1 MTQKMDNRI
10 YNVGDILVIT
20 VKPKQKGTAII
31 ASFEDSFIGL
41 AEEKK
46 IHRDYR
52 IIEDDMFYTDWVEL
66 TNDTINGKELKQNN
80 YIQVRYTRYGTDLS
94 GYIEFQN
101 IVFNGDFNPEVIN
114 SPILDNSIF
123 ANIAWSE
130 ETEALAKNLFK
141 KLYYR
146 GILPMYILRGDNRS
160 VDEDK
165 DFINLFYSVAKYFAI
180 IIRFF
185 KRFEKFYDDEE
196 LMLEWLRQNEIQFDE
211 STIKLTQLQF
221 LARHLYDEIRKRG
234 TTMIFKRQGDVVNDK
249 EIEID
254 GEFIRLIRSKRSD
267 ELLYENMPFK
277 KLGWCL
283 GNSSPLYRGT
293 GFSEKLNKTK
303 ESGEDFEDLNNFQT
317 FSKRNS
323 SLSIVQTD
331 VKLITAIVDSIYFD
345 KVQQDLEPLPE
356 AEHQEPQV
364 VSVISDSN
372 VLDWRNDDELAMVR
386 DNSFNW
392 SILDSDLDNG
402 TTTIQAIKSSKKVL
416 FCKTSGNSAC
426 GLGRIDE
433 DVEVSDRIYTADPNL
448 DYEITFM
455 FNPQLIGNAA
465 KINFGV
471 EAFDV
476 MKNKLDDAFI
486 MPNGERV
493 TEMFM
498 DGLPLS
504 NFRENQ
510 WYFVRGIIHAYSSS
524 FVENAKLNCGFGNNL
539 TFDNKFVKYILPKIY
554 LSSQNS
560 SQMFLW
566 DYKIRPLIR
575 GTNILPLKSGFENS
589 HSLGFIQAPQIFYA
603 YFRNNNNSQSK
614 SEITDIIERYLLPFN
629 VTDIL
634 QFIDSE

>member
-1 MTQKMDNRI
+1 MDNRI
-10 YNVGDILVIT
+10 YNIGDALVIT

-31 ASFEDSFIGL
+31 TSFEDSFIGL

-66 TNDTINGKELKQNN
+66 TNDTINGKRLKQNN

-160 VDEDK
+160 VGEDEN
-165 DFINLFYSVAKYFAI
+165 FINLFYSVAKYFAI

-254 GEFIRLIRSKRSD
+254 GEFIRLLRSKRSD

-323 SLSIVQTD
+323 NLSIVQTD
-331 VKLITAIVDSIYFD
+331 VKLITAIVDSIYFN

-356 AEHQEPQV
+356 AEHQEPQF
-364 VSVISDSN
+364 VSIISNPN
-372 VLDWRNDDELAMVR
+372 VLDWRNDNKLAMVR

-392 SILDSDLDNG
+392 SILNSDLDNG
-402 TTTIQAIKSSKKVL
+402 TTTIQAIKASKKVL
-416 FCKTSGNSAC
+416 LCKTSGNSAC

-433 DVEVSDRIYTADPNL
+433 DVEVSDKIYTADPNL

-504 NFRENQ
+504 NFKENQ

-524 FVENAKLNCGFGNNL
+524 FIENAKLNCGFGNNL

-566 DYKIRPLIR
+566 NYKIRPLVR

-603 YFRNNNNSQSK
+603 YFRSNNNSQSK

>member
-1 MTQKMDNRI
+1 MDNRI
-10 YNVGDILVIT
+10 YNIGDTLVIT

-31 ASFEDSFIGL
+31 TSFEDSFIGL
-41 AEEKK
+41 TKEKK

-80 YIQVRYTRYGTDLS
+80 YIQVRYTRCGTDLS

-123 ANIAWSE
+123 ADIAWSE

-146 GILPMYILRGDNRS
+146 GILPMYILRGDNRN

-323 SLSIVQTD
+323 NLSIVQTD
-331 VKLITAIVDSIYFD
+331 VKYITAIVDSIYFD
-345 KVQQDLEPLPE
+345 KVQRDLEPLPE
-356 AEHQEPQV
+356 TEHQEPQV
-364 VSVISDSN
+364 VSVISSSN

-392 SILDSDLDNG
+392 STVDSDLDNG
-402 TTTIQAIKSSKKVL
+402 TTTIQAIKASKKVL

-504 NFRENQ
+504 NFKENQ

-539 TFDNKFVKYILPKIY
+539 MFDNKFVKYILPKIY

-566 DYKIRPLIR
+566 NYKIRPLIR

>member
-1 MTQKMDNRI
+1 MDNRI
-10 YNVGDILVIT
+10 YNIGDTLVIT

-31 ASFEDSFIGL
+31 TSFEDSFIGL

-123 ANIAWSE
+123 ADIAWSE
-130 ETEALAKNLFK
+130 ETEVLAKNLFK

-165 DFINLFYSVAKYFAI
+165 DFISLFYSVAKYFAI

-323 SLSIVQTD
+323 NLSIVQTD
-331 VKLITAIVDSIYFD
+331 VKFITAIVDSIYFD
-345 KVQQDLEPLPE
+345 KVQQDLETLPE
-356 AEHQEPQV
+356 AKHQEPQV

-392 SILDSDLDNG
+392 SIVNSDSDNG
-402 TTTIQAIKSSKKVL
+402 TTTIQAIKESKKVL
-416 FCKTSGNSAC
+416 LCKTSGNSAC

-498 DGLPLS
+498 DDLPLS

-566 DYKIRPLIR
+566 NYKIRPLTR

>member
-1 MTQKMDNRI
+1 MDNRI
-10 YNVGDILVIT
+10 YNVGDTLVIT
-20 VKPKQKGTAII
+20 VKPKQKGTATIT
-31 ASFEDSFIGL
+31 SFEDSFVGL
-41 AEEKK
+41 AEQKK
-46 IHRDYR
+46 VRREYR

-66 TNDTINGKELKQNN
+66 SNETIKEKELKQNN
-80 YIQVRYTRYGTDLS
+80 YIQVRYTRYGTDLT

-123 ANIAWSE
+123 SDIAWSE

-141 KLYYR
+141 KLYFR
-146 GILPMYILRGDNRS
+146 GILPMYILRGDNQDVS
-160 VDEDK
+160 EDR

-211 STIKLTQLQF
+211 STISLTQLQF

-234 TTMIFKRQGDVVNDK
+234 TTMIFKHQGDVVNDK

-254 GEFIRLIRSKRSD
+254 GEFIRLIRSRRSD
-267 ELLYENMPFK
+267 ELLFENIPFK
-277 KLGWCL
+277 KLGWNI

-293 GFSEKLNKTK
+293 AFSEKLNKTK

-317 FSKRNS
+317 FSNRNS

-331 VKLITAIVDSIYFD
+331 VKYVEAIVDTIYWD
-345 KVQQDLEPLPE
+345 KINNDNLGLKSKSRV
-356 AEHQEPQV
+356 QEPQV
-364 VSVISDSN
+364 VSVIGGSN
-372 VLDWRNDDELAMVR
+372 ILDWRK
-386 DNSFNW
+386 DNKLT
-392 SILDSDLDNG
+392 SIGNLDKWTPIGSDANAG
-402 TTTIQAIKSSKKVL
+402 TTTIRTIGSSKKVL

-433 DVEVSDRIYTADPNL
+433 SVEVSNRIYTADPNL

-455 FNPQLIGNAA
+455 FNPQLTGNGA

-471 EAFDV
+471 EAFDIQ
-476 MKNKLDDAFI
+476 KNKLDDAFI
-486 MPNGERV
+486 MPNGEKV

-498 DGLPLS
+498 DGIPLS

-524 FVENAKLNCGFGNNL
+524 FVEDAKLNCGFGNNL

-560 SQMFLW
+560 SQMFVW
-566 DYKIRPLIR
+566 NYKIRPLVR

>member
-1 MTQKMDNRI
+1 MDNRI
-10 YNVGDILVIT
+10 YNIGDTLIIT

-31 ASFEDSFIGL
+31 TSFEDSFIGL

-234 TTMIFKRQGDVVNDK
+234 TTMIFKRQGDILNDK

-267 ELLYENMPFK
+267 ELLYENIPFK

-303 ESGEDFEDLNNFQT
+303 ENGEDFEDLNNFQT

-331 VKLITAIVDSIYFD
+331 VKFITAIVDSIYFD
-345 KVQQDLEPLPE
+345 KVQQDLEPLSD
-356 AEHQEPQV
+356 AQLQEPQV

-372 VLDWRNDDELAMVR
+372 VLDWRNDNELTMVR

-392 SILDSDLDNG
+392 STVDSDLDNG

-498 DGLPLS
+498 DGLPLY

-566 DYKIRPLIR
+566 NYKIRPLVR

>member
-1 MTQKMDNRI
+1 MDNRI
-10 YNVGDILVIT
+10 YNIGDTLVIT

-31 ASFEDSFIGL
+31 TSFEDSFIGL
-41 AEEKK
+41 TKEKK

-80 YIQVRYTRYGTDLS
+80 YIQVRYTRCGTDLS

-123 ANIAWSE
+123 ADIAWSE

-146 GILPMYILRGDNRS
+146 GILPMYILRGDNRN

-323 SLSIVQTD
+323 NLSIVQTD
-331 VKLITAIVDSIYFD
+331 VKYITAIVDSIYFD
-345 KVQQDLEPLPE
+345 KVQRDLEPLPKT
-356 AEHQEPQV
+356 EHQEPQV
-364 VSVISDSN
+364 VSVISSSN

-392 SILDSDLDNG
+392 STVDSDLDNG
-402 TTTIQAIKSSKKVL
+402 TTTIQAIKASKKVL

-455 FNPQLIGNAA
+455 FNPQLISNAA

-504 NFRENQ
+504 NFKENQ

-539 TFDNKFVKYILPKIY
+539 MFDNKFVKYILPKIY

-566 DYKIRPLIR
+566 NYKIRPLIR

>member
-1 MTQKMDNRI
+1 MDNRI
-10 YNVGDILVIT
+10 YNIGDTLVIT

-31 ASFEDSFIGL
+31 TSFEDSFIGL

-80 YIQVRYTRYGTDLS
+80 YIQVRYTRYGKDLS

-101 IVFNGDFNPEVIN
+101 IVFNGDFKPELIN

-123 ANIAWSE
+123 ADIAWSE

-146 GILPMYILRGDNRS
+146 GILPVYILRGDNRS

-303 ESGEDFEDLNNFQT
+303 ENGEDFEDLNNFQT

-323 SLSIVQTD
+323 NLSIVQTD
-331 VKLITAIVDSIYFD
+331 VKFITAIVDSIYFD

-356 AEHQEPQV
+356 AEYQEPQV
-364 VSVISDSN
+364 VSVISNSS
-372 VLDWRNDDELAMVR
+372 VLDWRNDDKLAMVR

-392 SILDSDLDNG
+392 STVDSDLNSG
-402 TTTIQAIKSSKKVL
+402 TTTIRAIKSSKKVL

-504 NFRENQ
+504 NFIENQ

-566 DYKIRPLIR
+566 NYKIRPLIR

>member
-1 MTQKMDNRI
+1 MDNRI
-10 YNVGDILVIT
+10 YNIGDTLVIT

-31 ASFEDSFIGL
+31 TSFEDSFIGL

-52 IIEDDMFYTDWVEL
+52 IIEDDMFYSDWVEL

-331 VKLITAIVDSIYFD
+331 AKLITAIVDSIYFD

-364 VSVISDSN
+364 VSIISNSN
-372 VLDWRNDDELAMVR
+372 VLDWRNDNELAMVR

-392 SILDSDLDNG
+392 SAVDSDLDNG

-476 MKNKLDDAFI
+476 MKNKIDDAFI

-504 NFRENQ
+504 NFKENQ

-566 DYKIRPLIR
+566 NYKIRPLIR

>member
-1 MTQKMDNRI
+1 MDNRI
-10 YNVGDILVIT
+10 YNIGDTLVIT

-31 ASFEDSFIGL
+31 TSFEDSFIGL

-80 YIQVRYTRYGTDLS
+80 YIQVRYTRCGTDLS

-123 ANIAWSE
+123 ADIAWSE
-130 ETEALAKNLFK
+130 ETEVLAKNLFK

-165 DFINLFYSVAKYFAI
+165 DFISLFYSVAKYFAI

-234 TTMIFKRQGDVVNDK
+234 TTMIFKRRGDVVNDK

-317 FSKRNS
+317 FSKCNS
-323 SLSIVQTD
+323 NLSIVQTD
-331 VKLITAIVDSIYFD
+331 VKFITAIVDSIYFD
-345 KVQQDLEPLPE
+345 KVQQHLEPLPE

-364 VSVISDSN
+364 VSIISNSN
-372 VLDWRNDDELAMVR
+372 VLDWRNDNELAMVR

-392 SILDSDLDNG
+392 STVDSDLDNG
-402 TTTIQAIKSSKKVL
+402 TTTIRAIKSSKKVL

-566 DYKIRPLIR
+566 NYKIRPLIR

>member
-1 MTQKMDNRI
+1 MDNRI
-10 YNVGDILVIT
+10 YNIGDTLVIT

-31 ASFEDSFIGL
+31 TSFEDSFIGL

-66 TNDTINGKELKQNN
+66 TNDTIRGKELKQNN

-123 ANIAWSE
+123 ADIAWSE

-221 LARHLYDEIRKRG
+221 LAHHLYDEIRKRG

-323 SLSIVQTD
+323 NLSIVQTD
-331 VKLITAIVDSIYFD
+331 VKYITAIVDSIYFD
-345 KVQQDLEPLPE
+345 KVQQNLEPLPE
-356 AEHQEPQV
+356 AEYQEPQV
-364 VSVISDSN
+364 VSVISSGDSN

-392 SILDSDLDNG
+392 STVDSDLNNG
-402 TTTIQAIKSSKKVL
+402 TTTIRAIEASKKVL

-476 MKNKLDDAFI
+476 MKNKLDNAFI

-493 TEMFM
+493 TEMFI

-539 TFDNKFVKYILPKIY
+539 TFDNQFVKYILPKIY

-566 DYKIRPLIR
+566 NYKIRPLIR

-629 VTDIL
+629 VTNIL
-634 QFIDSE
+634 QFIE

>member
-1 MTQKMDNRI
+1 MDNKI
-10 YNVGDILVIT
+10 YNIGDTLIIT
-20 VKPKQKGTAII
+20 VKPKQKGTATIT
-31 ASFEDSFIGL
+31 SFEDSFIGL
-41 AEEKK
+41 AEQKK
-46 IHRDYR
+46 IRREYR
-52 IIEDDMFYTDWVEL
+52 IVEDDMFYSDWVEL
-66 TNDTINGKELKQNN
+66 SNDSISGKKLKQNN

-101 IVFNGDFNPEVIN
+101 ITFQGDFNPEIIN

-123 ANIAWSE
+123 SDIAWSE
-130 ETEALAKNLFK
+130 ETELLAKNLFK

-146 GILPMYILRGDNRS
+146 GILPMYILRGDNQD
-160 VDEDK
+160 VNEDS
-165 DFINLFYSVAKYFAI
+165 DFISLFYSVAKYFAI

-185 KRFEKFYDDEE
+185 KRFENFYNDEE

-211 STIKLTQLQF
+211 STTSLTQLQF

-234 TTMIFKRQGDVVNDK
+234 TTMVFKRQGDVVNGK

-254 GEFIRLIRSKRSD
+254 GELIRLIRSKRSD
-267 ELLYENMPFK
+267 ELLYENIPFK
-277 KLGWCL
+277 KLGWCI

-293 GFSEKLNKTK
+293 AFSEKLNKTK

-317 FSKRNS
+317 FFNRNS
-323 SLSIVQTD
+323 ALSI
-331 VKLITAIVDSIYFD
+331 
-345 KVQQDLEPLPE
+345 
-356 AEHQEPQV
+356 
-364 VSVISDSN
+364 
-372 VLDWRNDDELAMVR
+372 
-386 DNSFNW
+386 
-392 SILDSDLDNG
+392 
-402 TTTIQAIKSSKKVL
+402 IQADNAKKVL
-416 FCKTSGNSAC
+416 FCKTTGNSAC

-433 DVEVSDRIYTADPNL
+433 SVEISDRIYTADPNL

-455 FNPQLIGNAA
+455 FNPQLTGNGA

-476 MKNKLDDAFI
+476 MKNKLDNAFI
-486 MPNGERV
+486 TPNGEKV

-498 DGLPLS
+498 DGIPMS

-524 FVENAKLNCGFGNNL
+524 FVENVKLNCGFGNNL
-539 TFDNKFVKYILPKIY
+539 TFDNKFIKYILPKIY

-566 DYKIRPLIR
+566 NYKIRPLIR

-589 HSLGFIQAPQIFYA
+589 HSLGFIQCPQIFYA

>member
-1 MTQKMDNRI
+1 MDNKI
-10 YNVGDILVIT
+10 YNIGDTLIIT
-20 VKPKQKGTAII
+20 VKPKQKGTATIT
-31 ASFEDSFIGL
+31 SFEDSFIGL
-41 AEEKK
+41 AEQKK
-46 IHRDYR
+46 IRREYR
-52 IIEDDMFYTDWVEL
+52 IVEDDMFYSDWVEL
-66 TNDTINGKELKQNN
+66 SNDSISGKKLKQNN

-101 IVFNGDFNPEVIN
+101 ITFQGDFNPEIIN

-123 ANIAWSE
+123 SDIAWSE
-130 ETEALAKNLFK
+130 ETELLAKNLFK

-146 GILPMYILRGDNRS
+146 GILPMYILRGDNQD
-160 VDEDK
+160 VNEDS
-165 DFINLFYSVAKYFAI
+165 DFISLFYSVAKYFAI

-185 KRFEKFYDDEE
+185 KRFENFYNDEE

-211 STIKLTQLQF
+211 STTSLTQLQF

-234 TTMIFKRQGDVVNDK
+234 TTMVFKRQGDVVNGK

-254 GEFIRLIRSKRSD
+254 GELIRLIRSKRSD
-267 ELLYENMPFK
+267 ELLYENIPFK
-277 KLGWCL
+277 KLGWCI

-293 GFSEKLNKTK
+293 AFSEKLNKTK

-317 FSKRNS
+317 FFNRNS
-323 SLSIVQTD
+323 ALSI
-331 VKLITAIVDSIYFD
+331 
-345 KVQQDLEPLPE
+345 
-356 AEHQEPQV
+356 
-364 VSVISDSN
+364 
-372 VLDWRNDDELAMVR
+372 
-386 DNSFNW
+386 
-392 SILDSDLDNG
+392 
-402 TTTIQAIKSSKKVL
+402 IQADNAKKVL
-416 FCKTSGNSAC
+416 FCKTTGNSAC

-433 DVEVSDRIYTADPNL
+433 SVEVSDRIYTADPNL

-455 FNPQLIGNAA
+455 FNPQLTGNGA

-471 EAFDV
+471 EAFDA
-476 MKNKLDDAFI
+476 MKNKLDNAFI
-486 MPNGERV
+486 TPNGEKV

-498 DGLPLS
+498 DGIPMS

-524 FVENAKLNCGFGNNL
+524 FVENVKLNCGFGNNL
-539 TFDNKFVKYILPKIY
+539 TFDNKFIKYILPKIY

-560 SQMFLW
+560 SQTFLW
-566 DYKIRPLIR
+566 NYKIRPLIR

-589 HSLGFIQAPQIFYA
+589 HSLGFIQCPQIFYA

>member
-1 MTQKMDNRI
+1 MDNRI
-10 YNVGDILVIT
+10 YNIGDTLVIT

-31 ASFEDSFIGL
+31 TSFEDSFIGL

-146 GILPMYILRGDNRS
+146 GILPMYIIRGDNRS

-165 DFINLFYSVAKYFAI
+165 DFVDLFYSVAKYFAI

-185 KRFEKFYDDEE
+185 KRFEKFYDDDE

-234 TTMIFKRQGDVVNDK
+234 TAMIFKRQGDVVNDK

-283 GNSSPLYRGT
+283 GNSSPLYRGN

-323 SLSIVQTD
+323 NLSIVQTD
-331 VKLITAIVDSIYFD
+331 VKYITAIVDSIYFD
-345 KVQQDLEPLPE
+345 KVQQNLEPLPE

-372 VLDWRNDDELAMVR
+372 VLDWRNDNELAMVR

-392 SILDSDLDNG
+392 STVDSDLNNG
-402 TTTIQAIKSSKKVL
+402 TTTIRAIESSKKVL

-455 FNPQLIGNAA
+455 FNPQLIGNDA

-539 TFDNKFVKYILPKIY
+539 IFDNKFVKYILPKIY

-566 DYKIRPLIR
+566 NYKIRPLVR

-589 HSLGFIQAPQIFYA
+589 HSLGFIQSPQIFYA

-629 VTDIL
+629 VTDIF

>member
-1 MTQKMDNRI
+1 MDNKI
-10 YNVGDILVIT
+10 YNIGDTLIIT
-20 VKPKQKGTAII
+20 VKPKQKGTATIT
-31 ASFEDSFIGL
+31 SFEDSFIGL
-41 AEEKK
+41 AEQKK
-46 IHRDYR
+46 IRKEYR
-52 IIEDDMFYTDWVEL
+52 IVEDDMFYSDWVEL
-66 TNDTINGKELKQNN
+66 SNDSISGKKLKQNN

-101 IVFNGDFNPEVIN
+101 ITFQGDFNPEIIN

-123 ANIAWSE
+123 SDIAWSE
-130 ETEALAKNLFK
+130 ETELLAKNLFK

-146 GILPMYILRGDNRS
+146 GILPMYILRGDNQD
-160 VDEDK
+160 VNEDS
-165 DFINLFYSVAKYFAI
+165 DFISLFYSVAKYFAI

-185 KRFEKFYDDEE
+185 KRFENFYNDEE

-211 STIKLTQLQF
+211 STTSLTQLQF

-234 TTMIFKRQGDVVNDK
+234 TTMVFKRQGDVVNGK

-254 GEFIRLIRSKRSD
+254 GELIRLIRSKRSD
-267 ELLYENMPFK
+267 ELLYENIPFK
-277 KLGWCL
+277 KLGWRI

-293 GFSEKLNKTK
+293 AFSEKLNKTK

-317 FSKRNS
+317 FFNRNS
-323 SLSIVQTD
+323 ALSI
-331 VKLITAIVDSIYFD
+331 
-345 KVQQDLEPLPE
+345 
-356 AEHQEPQV
+356 
-364 VSVISDSN
+364 
-372 VLDWRNDDELAMVR
+372 
-386 DNSFNW
+386 
-392 SILDSDLDNG
+392 
-402 TTTIQAIKSSKKVL
+402 IQADNAKKVL
-416 FCKTSGNSAC
+416 FCKTTGNSAC

-433 DVEVSDRIYTADPNL
+433 SVEVSDRIYTADPNL

-455 FNPQLIGNAA
+455 FNPQLTGNGA

-471 EAFDV
+471 EAFDA
-476 MKNKLDDAFI
+476 MKNKLDNAFI
-486 MPNGERV
+486 TPNGEKV

-498 DGLPLS
+498 DGIPMS

-524 FVENAKLNCGFGNNL
+524 FVENVKLNCGFGNNL
-539 TFDNKFVKYILPKIY
+539 TFDNKFIKYILPKIY

-566 DYKIRPLIR
+566 NYKIRPLIR

-589 HSLGFIQAPQIFYA
+589 HSLGFIQCPQIFYA

>member
-1 MTQKMDNRI
+1 MDNRI
-10 YNVGDILVIT
+10 YNIGDTLVIT

-31 ASFEDSFIGL
+31 TSFEDSFIGL
-41 AEEKK
+41 AEEKR

-66 TNDTINGKELKQNN
+66 TNDTIRGKELKQNN

-221 LARHLYDEIRKRG
+221 LAHHLYDEIRKRG

-267 ELLYENMPFK
+267 ELLYENIPFK

-323 SLSIVQTD
+323 NLSIVQTD
-331 VKLITAIVDSIYFD
+331 VKYITAIVDSIYFD
-345 KVQQDLEPLPE
+345 KVQQNLEPLPE
-356 AEHQEPQV
+356 AEYQEPQV
-364 VSVISDSN
+364 VSVISSGDSN

-392 SILDSDLDNG
+392 STVDSDLNNG
-402 TTTIQAIKSSKKVL
+402 TTTIRAIEASKKVL

-476 MKNKLDDAFI
+476 MKNKLDNAFI

-493 TEMFM
+493 TEMFI

-539 TFDNKFVKYILPKIY
+539 TFDNQFVKYILPKIY

-566 DYKIRPLIR
+566 NYKIRPLIR

-629 VTDIL
+629 VTNIL
-634 QFIDSE
+634 QFIE

>member
-1 MTQKMDNRI
+1 MDNRI
-10 YNVGDILVIT
+10 YNIGDTLVIT
-20 VKPKQKGTAII
+20 VNPKQKGTAII
-31 ASFEDSFIGL
+31 TSFEDSFIGL

-46 IHRDYR
+46 VHRDYR

-123 ANIAWSE
+123 ADIAWSE

-165 DFINLFYSVAKYFAI
+165 DFITLFYSVAKYFAI

-185 KRFEKFYDDEE
+185 KRFEKFYDDEK

-234 TTMIFKRQGDVVNDK
+234 TTMIFKRQGDVVSDK

-317 FSKRNS
+317 FSKSNS
-323 SLSIVQTD
+323 NLSIVQTD
-331 VKLITAIVDSIYFD
+331 VKYLTAIVDSIYFD
-345 KVQQDLEPLPE
+345 KVQRDLEPLTE
-356 AEHQEPQV
+356 AKHQEPQV
-364 VSVISDSN
+364 VSVISNSN
-372 VLDWRNDDELAMVR
+372 VLDWRNDNELAMVR

-392 SILDSDLDNG
+392 LTVGSDLKNG
-402 TTTIQAIKSSKKVL
+402 TTTIRTIESSKKVL
-416 FCKTSGNSAC
+416 LCKTSGNSAC

-433 DVEVSDRIYTADPNL
+433 DAEVSDRIYTADTNL

-455 FNPQLIGNAA
+455 FNPKLIGNAA

-486 MPNGERV
+486 MSNGERV

-498 DGLPLS
+498 DGLTLS
-504 NFRENQ
+504 NFKENQ

-566 DYKIRPLIR
+566 NYKIRPLIR

-589 HSLGFIQAPQIFYA
+589 HSLGFVQAPQIFYA

-614 SEITDIIERYLLPFN
+614 AEITDIIERYLLPFN

>member
-1 MTQKMDNRI
+1 MDNKI
-10 YNVGDILVIT
+10 YNVGDTLIIT
-20 VKPKQKGTAII
+20 VKPKQNGTSTIT
-31 ASFEDSFIGL
+31 SFEDSFIGL
-41 AEEKK
+41 SEKK
-46 IHRDYR
+46 KIRREYR
-52 IIEDDMFYTDWVEL
+52 IIEDDMFYSDWVEL
-66 TNDTINGKELKQNN
+66 SNKTIRGKKLKQNN
-80 YIQVRYTRYGTDLS
+80 YIQVRYTRYGTDLT

-101 IVFNGDFNPEVIN
+101 ILFNGDFNPEVIN
-114 SPILDNSIF
+114 SPILNNSIF
-123 ANIAWSE
+123 SNIAWSE

-141 KLYYR
+141 KLYFR
-146 GILPMYILRGDNRS
+146 GILPMYILRGDNKD
-160 VDEDK
+160 VDEDR

-180 IIRFF
+180 IIRLF

-211 STIKLTQLQF
+211 STISLTQLQF

-234 TTMIFKRQGDVVNDK
+234 TIMIFKRQGDIVNDK

-267 ELLYENMPFK
+267 ELIYENIPFK
-277 KLGWCL
+277 KIGWCVS
-283 GNSSPLYRGT
+283 NSSPLYRGT
-293 GFSEKLNKTK
+293 AFSKMLNKTK
-303 ESGEDFEDLNNFQT
+303 ESGEDFENLNNFQI
-317 FSKRNS
+317 FSNNNS
-323 SLSIVQTD
+323 GLSIVR
-331 VKLITAIVDSIYFD
+331 AD
-345 KVQQDLEPLPE
+345 KATSP
-356 AEHQEPQV
+356 
-364 VSVISDSN
+364 
-372 VLDWRNDDELAMVR
+372 
-386 DNSFNW
+386 
-392 SILDSDLDNG
+392 
-402 TTTIQAIKSSKKVL
+402 KKVL
-416 FCKTSGNSAC
+416 SCETNGNSSC
-426 GLGRIDE
+426 GLGRISE
-433 DVEVSDRIYTADPNL
+433 NIDVSNHIYTADPNL

-455 FNPQLIGNAA
+455 FNPQIIGSGA

-476 MKNKLDDAFI
+476 LKNKLYDAFI
-486 MPNGERV
+486 MSNGEKV

-498 DGLPLS
+498 NGVSLS
-504 NFRENQ
+504 NFKQNQ
-510 WYFVRGIIHAYSSS
+510 WYFVRGIIHSYSSS

-560 SQMFLW
+560 SKMFLW
-566 DYKIRPLIR
+566 NYKIRPLVR

-614 SEITDIIERYLLPFN
+614 SEITDIIEKYLLPFN

>member
-1 MTQKMDNRI
+1 MDNRI
-10 YNVGDILVIT
+10 YNIGDTLVIT

-31 ASFEDSFIGL
+31 TSFEDSFIGL
-41 AEEKK
+41 TKEKK

-80 YIQVRYTRYGTDLS
+80 YIQVRYTRCGTDLS

-123 ANIAWSE
+123 ADIAWSE

-146 GILPMYILRGDNRS
+146 GILPMYILRGDNRN

-323 SLSIVQTD
+323 NLSIVQTD
-331 VKLITAIVDSIYFD
+331 VKYITAIVDSIYFN

-356 AEHQEPQV
+356 TEHQEPQV
-364 VSVISDSN
+364 VSVISSSN

-392 SILDSDLDNG
+392 STVDSDLDNG
-402 TTTIQAIKSSKKVL
+402 TTTIQAIKASKKVL

-486 MPNGERV
+486 MPNGERI

-504 NFRENQ
+504 NFKENQ

-539 TFDNKFVKYILPKIY
+539 MFDNKFVKYILPKIY

-566 DYKIRPLIR
+566 NYKIRPLIR

>member
-1 MTQKMDNRI
+1 MDNRI
-10 YNVGDILVIT
+10 YNIGDTLVIT

-31 ASFEDSFIGL
+31 TSFEDSFIGL

-123 ANIAWSE
+123 ADIAWSE

-165 DFINLFYSVAKYFAI
+165 DFITLFYSVAKYFAI

-185 KRFEKFYDDEE
+185 KRFEKFYDDEK

-221 LARHLYDEIRKRG
+221 LAHHLYDEIRKRG
-234 TTMIFKRQGDVVNDK
+234 TTMIFKRQGDVVSDK

-267 ELLYENMPFK
+267 ELLYENIPFK

-317 FSKRNS
+317 FSKSNS
-323 SLSIVQTD
+323 NLSIVQTD
-331 VKLITAIVDSIYFD
+331 VKYLTAIVDSIYFD
-345 KVQQDLEPLPE
+345 KVQRDLEPLPE
-356 AEHQEPQV
+356 AKHQEPQV
-364 VSVISDSN
+364 VSVISNSN
-372 VLDWRNDDELAMVR
+372 VLDWRNDNELAMVR

-392 SILDSDLDNG
+392 LTVDLDLENG
-402 TTTIQAIKSSKKVL
+402 TTTIQAIESSKKVL
-416 FCKTSGNSAC
+416 LCKTSGNSAC

-433 DVEVSDRIYTADPNL
+433 GVEVSDRIYTADPNL

-455 FNPQLIGNAA
+455 FNPKLIGNAA

-486 MPNGERV
+486 MSNGERV

-504 NFRENQ
+504 NFKENQ

-566 DYKIRPLIR
+566 NYKIRPLIR

-589 HSLGFIQAPQIFYA
+589 HSLGFVQAPQIFYA

-614 SEITDIIERYLLPFN
+614 AEITDIIERYLLPFN

>member
-1 MTQKMDNRI
+1 MDNRI
-10 YNVGDILVIT
+10 YNIGDTLVIT

-31 ASFEDSFIGL
+31 TSFEDSFIGL

-66 TNDTINGKELKQNN
+66 TNDTIRGKELKQNN

-123 ANIAWSE
+123 ADIAWSE

-185 KRFEKFYDDEE
+185 KRFEKFYNDEE
-196 LMLEWLRQNEIQFDE
+196 LMLECLRQNEIQFDE

-267 ELLYENMPFK
+267 ELLYENIPFK
-277 KLGWCL
+277 KIGWCL

-323 SLSIVQTD
+323 NLSIVQTD
-331 VKLITAIVDSIYFD
+331 VKFITAIVDSIYFD

-356 AEHQEPQV
+356 TEHQELQV

-372 VLDWRNDDELAMVR
+372 VLDWRNDDKLAMVR

-392 SILDSDLDNG
+392 STIDSDLNNG
-402 TTTIQAIKSSKKVL
+402 TTTIQAIKTSKKVL

-455 FNPQLIGNAA
+455 FNPQLIGSAA

-566 DYKIRPLIR
+566 NYKIRPLIR

>member
-1 MTQKMDNRI
+1 MDNRI
-10 YNVGDILVIT
+10 YNIGDTLVIT

-31 ASFEDSFIGL
+31 TSFEDSFIGL
-41 AEEKK
+41 AEEKR

-66 TNDTINGKELKQNN
+66 TNDTIRGKELKQNN

-221 LARHLYDEIRKRG
+221 LAHHLYDEIRKRG

-267 ELLYENMPFK
+267 ELLYENIPFK

-323 SLSIVQTD
+323 NLSIVQTD
-331 VKLITAIVDSIYFD
+331 VKYITAIVDSIYFD
-345 KVQQDLEPLPE
+345 KVQQNLEPLPE
-356 AEHQEPQV
+356 AEYQEPQV
-364 VSVISDSN
+364 VSVISSGDSN
-372 VLDWRNDDELAMVR
+372 ILDWRNDDELAMVR

-392 SILDSDLDNG
+392 STVDSDLNNG
-402 TTTIQAIKSSKKVL
+402 TTTIRAIEASKKVL

-476 MKNKLDDAFI
+476 MKNKLDNAFI

-493 TEMFM
+493 TEMFI

-539 TFDNKFVKYILPKIY
+539 TFDNQFVKYILPKIY

-566 DYKIRPLIR
+566 NYKIRPLIR

-629 VTDIL
+629 VTNIL
-634 QFIDSE
+634 QFIE

>member
-1 MTQKMDNRI
+1 MDNRL
-10 YNVGDILVIT
+10 YNTGDTLVIT
-20 VKPKQKGTAII
+20 VKPKQKGTATIT
-31 ASFEDSFIGL
+31 SFEDSFIGL
-41 AEEKK
+41 AEQKK
-46 IHRDYR
+46 IRREYR

-66 TNDTINGKELKQNN
+66 SNNSISGKKLKQNN

-101 IVFNGDFNPEVIN
+101 IKFIGDFNPEIIN

-123 ANIAWSE
+123 SDIAWSE
-130 ETEALAKNLFK
+130 ETELLAKNLFK

-146 GILPMYILRGDNRS
+146 GILPMYILRGDNQE
-160 VDEDK
+160 VEEDR
-165 DFINLFYSVAKYFAI
+165 DFISLFYSIAKYFAI
-180 IIRFF
+180 IVRFF

-211 STIKLTQLQF
+211 STISITQLQF

-234 TTMIFKRQGDVVNDK
+234 TVMIFKRQGDVVNDK
-249 EIEID
+249 EVEID
-254 GEFIRLIRSKRSD
+254 GELIRLIRSKRSD
-267 ELLYENMPFK
+267 ELLYENIPFK
-277 KLGWCL
+277 KLGWCI

-293 GFSEKLNKTK
+293 AFSEKLNKTK
-303 ESGEDFEDLNNFQT
+303 ENSKDFQNLSNFQT
-317 FSKRNS
+317 FSNRNS

-331 VKLITAIVDSIYFD
+331 VTYVTAIVDSIYLN
-345 KVQQDLEPLPE
+345 KVEGVSKVKASEPK
-356 AEHQEPQV
+356 
-364 VSVISDSN
+364 VISSIGN
-372 VLDWRNDDELAMVR
+372 SKIFDWRNENNLS
-386 DNSFNW
+386 NLIPN
-392 SILDSDLDNG
+392 LDNWTTIGKDTIEG
-402 TTTIQAIKSSKKVL
+402 TTTIRRIASSKKVL

-433 DVEVSDRIYTADPNL
+433 NVDISDKIYTADPNL

-455 FNPQLIGNAA
+455 FNPQLTGNGA

-476 MKNKLDDAFI
+476 MKNKLNDAFI
-486 MPNGERV
+486 TPNGERV

-498 DGLPLS
+498 DGIPLS

-539 TFDNKFVKYILPKIY
+539 TFDNKFIKYILPKIY

-560 SQMFLW
+560 SQMYLW
-566 DYKIRPLIR
+566 DYKIRPMIR
-575 GTNILPLKSGFENS
+575 GTNILSLKSGFENS
-589 HSLGFIQAPQIFYA
+589 HSLGFIQSPQIFYA

-614 SEITDIIERYLLPFN
+614 SEITNIIERYLLPFN

>member
-1 MTQKMDNRI
+1 MDNRI
-10 YNVGDILVIT
+10 YNIGDALVIT

-31 ASFEDSFIGL
+31 TSFEDSFIGL

-66 TNDTINGKELKQNN
+66 TNDTINGKRLKQNN

-160 VDEDK
+160 VDEDEN
-165 DFINLFYSVAKYFAI
+165 FINLFYSVAKYFAI

-254 GEFIRLIRSKRSD
+254 GEFIRLLRSKRSD

-323 SLSIVQTD
+323 NLSIVQTD
-331 VKLITAIVDSIYFD
+331 VKLITAIVDSIYFN

-356 AEHQEPQV
+356 AEHQEPQF
-364 VSVISDSN
+364 VSIISNPN
-372 VLDWRNDDELAMVR
+372 VLDWRNDNKLAMVR

-392 SILDSDLDNG
+392 SILNSDLDNG
-402 TTTIQAIKSSKKVL
+402 TTTIQAIKASKKVL
-416 FCKTSGNSAC
+416 LCKTSGNSAC

-433 DVEVSDRIYTADPNL
+433 DVEVSDKIYTADPNL

-504 NFRENQ
+504 NFKENQ

-566 DYKIRPLIR
+566 NYKIRPLVR

-603 YFRNNNNSQSK
+603 YFRSNNNSQSK

>member
-1 MTQKMDNRI
+1 MDNRI
-10 YNVGDILVIT
+10 YNIGDTLVIT

-31 ASFEDSFIGL
+31 TSFEDSFIGL
-41 AEEKK
+41 TKEKK

-80 YIQVRYTRYGTDLS
+80 YIQVRYTRCGTDLS

-123 ANIAWSE
+123 ADIAWSE

-146 GILPMYILRGDNRS
+146 GILPMYILRGDNRN

-323 SLSIVQTD
+323 NLSIVQTD
-331 VKLITAIVDSIYFD
+331 VKYITAIVDSIYFN

-356 AEHQEPQV
+356 TEHQEPQV
-364 VSVISDSN
+364 VSVISSSN

-392 SILDSDLDNG
+392 STVDSDLDNG
-402 TTTIQAIKSSKKVL
+402 TTTIQAIKASKKVL

-486 MPNGERV
+486 MPNGERI

-504 NFRENQ
+504 NFKENQ
-510 WYFVRGIIHAYSSS
+510 WYFVRGIIHAYGSS

-539 TFDNKFVKYILPKIY
+539 MFDNKFVKYILPKIY
-554 LSSQNS
+554 LSSQNL

-566 DYKIRPLIR
+566 NYKIRPLIR

-603 YFRNNNNSQSK
+603 YFRNNNYSQSK

>member
-1 MTQKMDNRI
+1 MDNRI
-10 YNVGDILVIT
+10 YNIGDTLVIT

-31 ASFEDSFIGL
+31 TSFEDSFIGL
-41 AEEKK
+41 AEEKR

-66 TNDTINGKELKQNN
+66 TNDTIRGKELKQNN

-123 ANIAWSE
+123 ADIAWSE

-221 LARHLYDEIRKRG
+221 LAHHLYDEIRKRG

-323 SLSIVQTD
+323 NLSIVQTD
-331 VKLITAIVDSIYFD
+331 VKYITAIVDSIYFD
-345 KVQQDLEPLPE
+345 KVQQNLEPLPE
-356 AEHQEPQV
+356 AEYQEPQV
-364 VSVISDSN
+364 VSVISSGDSN

-392 SILDSDLDNG
+392 STVDSDLNNG
-402 TTTIQAIKSSKKVL
+402 TTTIRAIEASKKVL

-476 MKNKLDDAFI
+476 MKNKLDNAFI

-493 TEMFM
+493 TEMFI

-539 TFDNKFVKYILPKIY
+539 TFDNQFVKYILPKIY

-566 DYKIRPLIR
+566 NYKIRPLIR

-629 VTDIL
+629 VTNIL
-634 QFIDSE
+634 QFIE

>member
-1 MTQKMDNRI
+1 MDNRI
-10 YNVGDILVIT
+10 YNIGDTLVIT

-31 ASFEDSFIGL
+31 TSFEDSFIGL

-123 ANIAWSE
+123 ADIAWSE

-165 DFINLFYSVAKYFAI
+165 DFITLFYSVAKYFAI

-185 KRFEKFYDDEE
+185 KRFEKFYDDEK

-234 TTMIFKRQGDVVNDK
+234 TTMIFKRQGDVVSDK

-267 ELLYENMPFK
+267 ELLYENIPFK

-317 FSKRNS
+317 FSKSNS
-323 SLSIVQTD
+323 NLSIVQTD
-331 VKLITAIVDSIYFD
+331 VKYLTAIVDSIYFD
-345 KVQQDLEPLPE
+345 KVQRDLETLPE
-356 AEHQEPQV
+356 AKHQEPQV
-364 VSVISDSN
+364 VSVISNSN
-372 VLDWRNDDELAMVR
+372 VLDWRNDNELAMVR

-392 SILDSDLDNG
+392 LTVGSDLKNG
-402 TTTIQAIKSSKKVL
+402 TTTIRAIESSKKVL
-416 FCKTSGNSAC
+416 LCKTSGNSAC

-433 DVEVSDRIYTADPNL
+433 DAEVSDRIYTADPNL

-455 FNPQLIGNAA
+455 FNPKLIGNAA

-486 MPNGERV
+486 MSNGERV

-504 NFRENQ
+504 NFKENQ

-560 SQMFLW
+560 SQMLLW
-566 DYKIRPLIR
+566 NYKIRPLIR

-589 HSLGFIQAPQIFYA
+589 HSLGFVQAPQIFYA

-614 SEITDIIERYLLPFN
+614 AEITDIIERYLLPFN

>member
-1 MTQKMDNRI
+1 MDNRI
-10 YNVGDILVIT
+10 YNIGDTLVIT

-31 ASFEDSFIGL
+31 TSFEDSFIGL

-80 YIQVRYTRYGTDLS
+80 YIQVRYTRYGKDLS

-101 IVFNGDFNPEVIN
+101 IVFNGDFKPELIN

-123 ANIAWSE
+123 ADIAWSE

-146 GILPMYILRGDNRS
+146 GILPVYILRGDNRS

-277 KLGWCL
+277 KSGWCL

-303 ESGEDFEDLNNFQT
+303 ENGEDFEDLNNFQT

-323 SLSIVQTD
+323 NLSIVQTD
-331 VKLITAIVDSIYFD
+331 VKFITAIVDSIYFD

-356 AEHQEPQV
+356 AEYQEPQV
-364 VSVISDSN
+364 VSVISNSS
-372 VLDWRNDDELAMVR
+372 VLDWRNDDKLAMVR

-392 SILDSDLDNG
+392 STVDSDLNSG
-402 TTTIQAIKSSKKVL
+402 TTTIRAIKSSKKVL

-504 NFRENQ
+504 NFIENQ

-566 DYKIRPLIR
+566 NYKIRPLIR

>member
-1 MTQKMDNRI
+1 MDNKI
-10 YNVGDILVIT
+10 YNIGDTLIIT
-20 VKPKQKGTAII
+20 VKPKQKGTATIT
-31 ASFEDSFIGL
+31 SFEDSFIGL
-41 AEEKK
+41 AEQKK
-46 IHRDYR
+46 IRREYR
-52 IIEDDMFYTDWVEL
+52 IIEDDMFYSDWVEL
-66 TNDTINGKELKQNN
+66 SNDSISGKKLKQNN

-101 IVFNGDFNPEVIN
+101 ITFQGDFNPEIIN

-123 ANIAWSE
+123 SDIAWSE
-130 ETEALAKNLFK
+130 ETELLAKNLFK

-146 GILPMYILRGDNRS
+146 GILPMYILRGDNQD
-160 VDEDK
+160 VNEDS
-165 DFINLFYSVAKYFAI
+165 DFISLFYSVAKYFAI

-185 KRFEKFYDDEE
+185 KRFENFYNDEE

-211 STIKLTQLQF
+211 STTSLTQLQF

-234 TTMIFKRQGDVVNDK
+234 TTMVFKRQGDVVNGK

-254 GEFIRLIRSKRSD
+254 GELIRLIRSKRSD
-267 ELLYENMPFK
+267 ELLYENIPFK
-277 KLGWCL
+277 KLGWCI

-293 GFSEKLNKTK
+293 AFSEKLNKTK
-303 ESGEDFEDLNNFQT
+303 ESGEDFEDIDNFQT
-317 FSKRNS
+317 FFNRNS
-323 SLSIVQTD
+323 ALSI
-331 VKLITAIVDSIYFD
+331 
-345 KVQQDLEPLPE
+345 
-356 AEHQEPQV
+356 
-364 VSVISDSN
+364 
-372 VLDWRNDDELAMVR
+372 
-386 DNSFNW
+386 
-392 SILDSDLDNG
+392 
-402 TTTIQAIKSSKKVL
+402 IQADNAKKVL
-416 FCKTSGNSAC
+416 FCKTTGNSAC

-433 DVEVSDRIYTADPNL
+433 SVEISDRIYTADPNL

-455 FNPQLIGNAA
+455 FNPQLTGNGA

-476 MKNKLDDAFI
+476 MKNKLDNAFI
-486 MPNGERV
+486 TPNGEKV

-498 DGLPLS
+498 DGIPMS

-524 FVENAKLNCGFGNNL
+524 FVENVKLNCGFGNNL
-539 TFDNKFVKYILPKIY
+539 TFDNKFIKYILPKIY

-566 DYKIRPLIR
+566 NYKIRPLIR

-589 HSLGFIQAPQIFYA
+589 HSLGFIQCPQIFYA